1 MEALDGRM
9 AKMGYIHGE
18 FEEFKAVKEQFDYMV
33 SRINS
38 EELARIEHGDLERW
52 LVEEGTELLRRFAQG
67 YFDKRAQEEQMLSG
81 VEGADSVER
90 RHVKEGCQRDLM
102 TLFGEVEIKRRGYSR
117 YGLQALFPMDEQLNL
132 PKDKYSHGLRQRVAE
147 NALKGSFDESVAVVA
162 ATTGGRVPK
171 RQAEEIVV
179 EMTQDFKAFYDARQ
193 ANEPASTAEL
203 LILTLDGK
211 GIVMRQESLREATQK
226 AAEKEKGKGRARL
239 AAGEKSNRKRMA
251 TVAAVYSIER
261 HVRDAESIMKQE
273 KTKEDKKKP
282 KPQNKRVWASVKQDA
297 VVVCEDV
304 FQEALRR
311 DPTNSCSWAVLVDG
325 NLQQLDNI
333 DSRIEK
339 HQIKD
344 VTLILDFIHV
354 MEYLWDAAHSFA
366 FKSSEETEAWVRH
379 RALLILQ
386 GKVSDVA
393 AGIRRSATLRKLS
406 AQARKTVDTS
416 VNYFLK
422 YTDMM
427 QYDKYLANGFPIATG
442 VIEGACRH
450 LIKDRM
456 DITGAR
462 WGLERAEA
470 ILQLRA
476 LKSSG
481 DLEEYLR
488 FYKAR
493 SRHRNHI
500 SRYKTNPLLLA
511 A

>member
-1 MEALDGRM
+1 MM
-9 AKMGYIHGE
+9 AKIQYIGGE
-18 FEEFKAVKEQFDYMV
+18 FEEFKAVKEQFDHMV
-33 SRINS
+33 SKINS
-38 EELARIEHGDLERW
+38 DELARIEHGELERW

-67 YFDKRAQEEQMLSG
+67 YFDKRASEEQVLSSI
-81 VEGADSVER
+81 EGADSLER
-90 RHVKEGCQRDLM
+90 RNIKEGCQKDLM

-117 YGLQALFPMDEQLNL
+117 HGAQALFPLDAQLNL
-132 PKDKYSHGLRQRVAE
+132 PKDKYSHGLRRRSAE
-147 NALKGSFDESVAVVA
+147 NALKSSFDETVATVA
-162 ATTGGRVPK
+162 ATTGGKVPK
-171 RQAEEIVV
+171 RQAEEIAV
-179 EMTQDFKAFYDARQ
+179 EMTEDFKAFYEARR
-193 ANEPASTAEL
+193 AKGPELSTDL

-226 AAEKEKGKGRARL
+226 AAEREKSKGKTRL

-251 TVAAVYSIER
+251 TVAAVYSSQR
-261 HVRDAESIMKQE
+261 HVQRAESIMKQE
-273 KTKEDKKKP
+273 KSKEDKKKP
-282 KPQNKRVWASVKQDA
+282 KPQNKRVWASVKEDA

-311 DPTNSCSWAVLVDG
+311 DPENRRSWAVLVDG
-325 NLQQLDNI
+325 NLQQLSNI
-333 DSRIEK
+333 DFCIAK
-339 HQIKD
+339 HEIKD
-344 VTLILDFIHV
+344 ITLVLDFIHV
-354 MEYLWDAAHSFA
+354 MEYLWEAAHSFD
-366 FKSSEETEAWVRH
+366 FKSSEETEEWVRQ

-406 AQARKTVDTS
+406 AQARKTVDTA

-427 QYDKYLANGFPIATG
+427 KYDKYLANGFPIATG

-470 ILQLRA
+470 ILKLRA

-481 DLEEYLR
+481 DFEEYFS
-488 FYKAR
+488 FYKAQ
-493 SRHRNHI
+493 SRQRNHI
-500 SRYKTNPLLLA
+500 SRYKFNPLQLA